1 MHDRAQNLRPAMA
14 DALRHVLSD
23 YGLRIQAVA
32 RMAKPAFILRST
44 LCPKGVFGA
53 NTIPFTPVQTLQPV
67 QAKSVDQEEG
77 ELDFNNWVNRGM
89 AIRTGDSIHE
99 CLGNLT
105 AALDLVGKLN
115 EFEYAGA
122 SGALSLL
129 PTAGALLGAPTRE
142 MWIVYKLVPMAGLLS
157 MLLSLGGS
165 ITPSNVGDYDP
176 DEPFSYGGFMPTN
189 AVTAT
194 GRATRASR
202 RTSMSIGERE
212 DVDHFEEQDGAQ
224 KFAEEVR
231 QRADDDSGG
240 SMFFGIWLAMGLQLC
255 LVIAFLI
262 PMYYAQRGSVITWWC
277 RSWPWM
283 WFWYCLVTIVA
294 IFDNLVAAPFTKSWT
309 IRVSRTP
316 TGLIMDETSRK
327 ITDPRYPNALEYIK
341 AGPVMNQRLRVSHVA
356 STYPRTCFYVVISV
370 QGISPVHA
378 VAQVLAKTCSVAV
391 FAFGTALFASAT
403 LMSISIALMVLC
415 LTLPAGVAGRVIAM
429 WIVSSMSQQN
439 KPILHKMVRS
449 EEEAGKYFHAL
460 AELDLQLEIKGHV
473 IVNGSIVTSRHSWF
487 TPATYIGLLAK
498 PFDVVSLATKTTR
511 GLSASN
517 SHGTFYTGSVYPPSH
532 YPHGPQSPGII
543 SNDKTVN
550 QFTSYG
556 SSGQN
561 VEMEQETPGTRLDP
575 VPDN

>member
-1 MHDRAQNLRPAMA
+1 
-14 DALRHVLSD
+14 
-23 YGLRIQAVA
+23 
-32 RMAKPAFILRST
+32 MAKPTLVLRSLFSYT
-44 LCPKGVFGA
+44 RVVSAA
-53 NTIPFTPVQTLQPV
+53 NTVPFAPVQTLEPK
-67 QAKSVDQEEG
+67 QATSVDQEEG
-77 ELDFNNWVNRGM
+77 ELDFSNWVNRGM
-89 AIRTGDSIHE
+89 AIRTGGSIHE

-122 SGALSLL
+122 AGALTLL

-142 MWIVYKLVPMAGLLS
+142 MWIVYKLVPIAGLLS

-194 GRATRASR
+194 GRAPKSR
-202 RTSMSIGERE
+202 RTSIGGDDVEHLE
-212 DVDHFEEQDGAQ
+212 DHTGAQ

-231 QRADDDSGG
+231 QRADDDSGAG
-240 SMFFGIWLAMGLQLC
+240 TYLRIWAAMAVQLC
-255 LVIAFLI
+255 LIVAFLI

-283 WFWYCLVTIVA
+283 WFWYCLVTAVA

-316 TGLIMDETSRK
+316 TGLILDETLRK

-356 STYPRTCFYVVISV
+356 TSYPRTCFYVVISV

-378 VAQVLAKTCSVAV
+378 AAQVLAKTGSVAV
-391 FAFGTALFASAT
+391 YAFGTALFASAT
-403 LMSISIALMVLC
+403 IMSISIALMVLC
-415 LTLPAGVAGRVIAM
+415 LVLPAGVAGRVIAM

-449 EEEAGKYFHAL
+449 EEEAGRYFHAI

-511 GLSASN
+511 GLATSN
-517 SHGTFYTGSVYPPSH
+517 SHGTFYTGS
-532 YPHGPQSPGII
+532 II
-543 SNDKTVN
+543 RWGHSLLV
-550 QFTSYG
+550 
-556 SSGQN
+556 
-561 VEMEQETPGTRLDP
+561 
-575 VPDN
+575 

>member
-1 MHDRAQNLRPAMA
+1 MYDRARAAKTPMA
-14 DALRHVLSD
+14 SAIVHAFSD
-23 YGLRIQAVA
+23 YSLRAQAVA
-32 RMAKPAFILRST
+32 KLARSA
-44 LCPKGVFGA
+44 LLSCSIVSFPKLVIGA
-53 NTIPFTPVQTLQPV
+53 NTVPFTPVQTLEPK
-67 QAKSVDQEEG
+67 QAISVDQEEG

-89 AIRTGDSIHE
+89 TIRTGDSIHE

-105 AALDLVGKLN
+105 VALDLVGKLN

-142 MWIVYKLVPMAGLLS
+142 MWIVYKLVPIAGLLS
-157 MLLSLGGS
+157 MFLSLGGS

-194 GRATRASR
+194 GRVPKSR
-202 RTSMSIGERE
+202 PTTIAERE
-212 DVDHFEEQDGAQ
+212 DVEHFESETGAQ
-224 KFAEEVR
+224 RFAEEVR
-231 QRADDDSGG
+231 QRADDDTGASL
-240 SMFFGIWLAMGLQLC
+240 FLGIWSAMVAQLC
-255 LVIAFLI
+255 LVIGFLI

-277 RSWPWM
+277 RTWPWM
-283 WFWYCLVTIVA
+283 WFWYSLVTVVA

-316 TGLIMDETSRK
+316 SGLVMDESSRK

-341 AGPVMNQRLRVSHVA
+341 SGPVMNQRLRVSHLA
-356 STYPRTCFYVVISV
+356 TSYPRTCFYVVISV

-378 VAQVLAKTCSVAV
+378 AAQVFAKAASVAV

-449 EEEAGKYFHAL
+449 EEEAGKYFHAI

-511 GLSASN
+511 GLGAST
-517 SHGTFYTGSVYPPSH
+517 SHGTFYTGSMYAPSNYPL
-532 YPHGPQSPGII
+532 GPQSPGIS
-543 SNDKTVN
+543 SNDRIVN
-550 QFTSYG
+550 QTTSHV

-561 VEMEQETPGTRLDP
+561 VATEPETPVTRLNPIHDT
-575 VPDN
+575 